1 MSALHLIV
9 GLPCSGKTT
18 LARQLERQ
26 HQAILLSPDEWQIR
40 LFGRDLD
47 HPQHDWRHDSVED
60 LLWNV
65 AAKVL
70 GHDIDVILDFG
81 FWKRIEREDYR
92 CRAAAVGAGCVIHYL
107 DVPQDVLLRRL
118 DIRNELLPDG
128 TFYIPPEQL
137 TEWFEHL
144 EPPSAEELS
153 WR

>member
-1 MSALHLIV
+1 MATLHLIV

-18 LARQLERQ
+18 LAEQLERR

-47 HPQHDWRHDSVED
+47 HPKHDWRHDSIED

-70 GHDIDVILDFG
+70 GHEIDVVLDFG

-92 CRAAAVGAGCVIHYL
+92 SRAAAVGAKTVIHYL
-107 DVPQDVLLRRL
+107 DVPEEVLFRRL

-128 TFYIPPEQL
+128 TYHIPREML
-137 TEWFEHL
+137 KEWIHHL
-144 EPPSAEELS
+144 EPPDDEELGWS
-153 WR
+153 

>member
-1 MSALHLIV
+1 MTALHLIV

-18 LARQLERQ
+18 LASQLERQ

-47 HPQHDWRHDSVED
+47 HPLHDWRHDSVED

-92 CRAAAVGAGCVIHYL
+92 SRAAAVGAGTVVHYL
-107 DVPQDVLLRRL
+107 DVPQEVLLRRL

-128 TFYIPPEQL
+128 TFYIPPEKL
-137 TEWFEHL
+137 TEWFAHL